1 MINYK
6 KKICSLPELQDRCT
20 KIKYSGQKTVFTNGC
35 FDILHP
41 GHIRYLTAARQL
53 GDHLIVAVNSDK
65 SVQSIKGAKRPI
77 LPQDSRAELLAALIC
92 VDSVIIFDQK
102 TPFQLIKT
110 IIPDILV
117 KGGDW
122 SIDKIIGSDLVQKA
136 GGLVKTITFEP
147 GFSSTSIIEK
157 ILNK

>member
-1 MINYK
+1 MIDYK

-20 KIKYSGQKTVFTNGC
+20 KITYSGQKTVFTNGC

-65 SVQSIKGAKRPI
+65 SVKFIKGAKRPI
-77 LPQDSRAELLAALIC
+77 LPQDARAELLAALIC
-92 VDSVIIFDQK
+92 VDSVIIFEQK

-110 IIPDILV
+110 IIPDVLV

-122 SIDKIIGSDLVQKA
+122 SIDEIIGSDVVQKA
-136 GGLVKTITFEP
+136 GGLVKSITFEP
-147 GFSSTSIIEK
+147 GFSTTSIIEK